1 MDDRELQA
9 LRQKRL
15 AELQQQQPGAAGGQS
30 AQQQQQQ
37 QEDQKRQQDDM
48 KNSILSQVLTQGARA
63 RCKRE

>member
-37 QEDQKRQQDDM
+37 EEQKRQQDDM

>member
-15 AELQQQQPGAAGGQS
+15 AELQQQQPGAAGGQ
-30 AQQQQQQ
+30 QQQQQ
-37 QEDQKRQQDDM
+37 QEEQKRQQEDM